1 MQPYVGQN
9 YPGGSREPSSGFG
22 AAATMPNN
30 SQMAP
35 AAQRMSQMG
44 RNGDSMLMH
53 MAPEEVRGLQQ
64 LAIAHGGSL
73 TINPE
78 TGLYEA
84 SFLKNLLPTL
94 IGAGLMFIPGVNA
107 LAAAAMVGGGY
118 GIAKGDLKAG
128 LMAGLQAYGGASL
141 FSGIGASM
149 LGQGATAATAAAPTA
164 ASNIIANASTD
175 AIINAAPAAAGIS
188 GAGTLGANAATVGAS
203 GLTQSAANAAAL
215 GVPQAA
221 AAGASG
227 LTQSAANAA
236 ALGGISPAAA
246 AAPIAPVATAAPTI
260 SLTPP
265 PPAPTLGQR
274 FNQTYGN
281 FNNAAAGATKANN
294 YTPVLHGIP
303 AKAAGYA
310 ATTGLTS
317 GIGSALTPDM
327 SDDGDVSKD
336 KYAPYEEYEL
346 APREV
351 SYMTPGQGSREQ
363 LYFSKPVF
371 RPKRKPTPVSDTF
384 DINQG
389 YAAGGVSLK
398 DGSFIVDARTVSE
411 LGNGSSRAGQDIL
424 ARHGGQPIRGR
435 GDGVSDSIRAN
446 IGGVQEARVARDE
459 VKFDPRAVS
468 RMGGGNPKQGAQKLY
483 ALMDRAK
490 QARKHA
496 DRGEDTKL
504 RGLMAAR

>member
-1 MQPYVGQN
+1 
-9 YPGGSREPSSGFG
+9 
-22 AAATMPNN
+22 
-30 SQMAP
+30 
-35 AAQRMSQMG
+35 
-44 RNGDSMLMH
+44 
-53 MAPEEVRGLQQ
+53 
-64 LAIAHGGSL
+64 
-73 TINPE
+73 
-78 TGLYEA
+78 
-84 SFLKNLLPTL
+84 
-94 IGAGLMFIPGVNA
+94 
-107 LAAAAMVGGGY
+107 MVGGGY
-118 GIAKGDLKAG
+118 GLAKGDLKAG

-141 FSGIGASM
+141 FAGI
-149 LGQGATAATAAAPTA
+149 GATAAGQGAAAATTAAPTA

-175 AIINAAPAAAGIS
+175 AIINAAPAAASIGVP
-188 GAGTLGANAATVGAS
+188 ALGANAATVGAS

-221 AAGASG
+221 AVGANG

-246 AAPIAPVATAAPTI
+246 AAAPIAPVATAAPTI
-260 SLTPP
+260 APTPP
-265 PPAPTLGQR
+265 VAPTMGQR
-274 FNQTYGN
+274 FNQVYGN
-281 FNNAAAGATKANN
+281 FNNAAAGATKANG
-294 YTPVLHGIP
+294 YTPMLHGIP

-327 SDDGDVSKD
+327 SNDGDVSKD

-351 SYMTPGQGSREQ
+351 NYSAPGQGSGEN
-363 LYFSKPVF
+363 LYFSRPVF

-459 VKFDPRAVS
+459 VKFDPEAVR
-468 RMGGGNPKQGAQKLY
+468 RMGGGSPKHGAQKLY